1 MAFGFNYRN
10 VAMLREVT
18 PRLFLVYMFM
28 SIGAINFGFDN
39 GWWGTL
45 IALPQFINRF
55 GVLDEKTGTYSL
67 PSSWQSAGS
76 GTGNAGMAIGCII
89 ASPLI
94 SRIGRKNTVLVI
106 LTIALIGMVIQN
118 AVPNY
123 WGIMVG
129 RMINAI
135 SMGLEANNIPIFM
148 SELSPPAIRGS
159 LVNFYQWWQIVGVI
173 FSRII
178 VLRSNIMWP
187 VEANNQ
193 WAWRLVMVIQMVIP
207 LLLLGIYWILPES
220 PNWLLSHG
228 RRDDAKAALMYI
240 RKDSAS
246 EDEVDQEL
254 ALIEA
259 SVAEQQEFH
268 RATTYW
274 DCFKGSNGRRTMIAC
289 GVQFFEQLSGNAFAS
304 SYSVI
309 FMAEVGITNL
319 FQSNMARSC
328 MSLAGATLGFYL
340 PDKIGRRWLLMSTAV
355 FMWASMWVTSGIVA
369 WLPGG
374 VTGGLSQFMLFLQ
387 LFWAFLST
395 GGWGSVVW
403 IITAESGTAQLREKT
418 VSIATTVSF
427 IAVLLVSYINPF
439 IQGAPSNLGGKVG
452 FIYGSFS
459 FIAIFFVYFF
469 VPEMKGRSLEE
480 LDELFQ
486 NGVPARH
493 FASYKAT
500 GIGAQIT
507 DVQNANAD
515 PLAHLNEKGV
525 VTEGIEV
532 AEPVNTTAEI
542 KD

>member
-1 MAFGFNYRN
+1 
-10 VAMLREVT
+10 
-18 PRLFLVYMFM
+18 
-28 SIGAINFGFDN
+28 
-39 GWWGTL
+39 
-45 IALPQFINRF
+45 
-55 GVLDEKTGTYSL
+55 
-67 PSSWQSAGS
+67 
-76 GTGNAGMAIGCII
+76 MAIGCII
-89 ASPLI
+89 ASPVI

-106 LTIALIGMVIQN
+106 LTIALIGMVLQN
-118 AVPNY
+118 AIPSY

-135 SMGLEANNIPIFM
+135 SMVRCPLCFPSLRPCRLVVIVRHLMNLASLDPFANSSQGLEANNIPIFM

-178 VLRSNIMWP
+178 VLRSNVMWP
-187 VEANNQ
+187 VGSDNVN
-193 WAWRLVMVIQMVIP
+193 WAWRLVMIIQMVIP
-207 LLLLGIYWILPES
+207 VIMLGIYWILPES
-220 PNWLLSHG
+220 PNWLLSRG
-228 RRDDAKAALMYI
+228 RREDARAALLYI

-246 EDEVDQEL
+246 EAEVDQEL

-259 SVAEQQEFH
+259 SVAEQQEYH
-268 RATTYW
+268 HATSYW
-274 DCFKGSNGRRTMIAC
+274 DCFKGSNGRRTMIAA
-289 GVQFFEQLSGNAFAS
+289 GVQFLEQLSGNAFAS

-309 FMAEVGITNL
+309 FMQEVGITNL

-328 MSLAGATLGFYL
+328 MSLAGASLGFYL
-340 PDKIGRRWLLMSTAV
+340 PDKIGRRWLLMTTAF
-355 FMWASMWVTSGIVA
+355 FMWGSMWTTSGIVA

-374 VTGGLSQFMLFLQ
+374 ITGGMSKFMLFLQ

-439 IQGAPSNLGGKVG
+439 VQGAPSNLGGKVG

-486 NGVPARH
+486 AGVPARH
-493 FASYKAT
+493 FGKYKAS
-500 GIGAQIT
+500 GLGAQIT
-507 DVQNANAD
+507 EVQNVNAD
-515 PLAHLNEKGV
+515 PTLHLTKGMA
-525 VTEGIEV
+525 VTEGIEEV
-532 AEPVNTTAEI
+532 PEPVDVVTTVKE
-542 KD
+542 